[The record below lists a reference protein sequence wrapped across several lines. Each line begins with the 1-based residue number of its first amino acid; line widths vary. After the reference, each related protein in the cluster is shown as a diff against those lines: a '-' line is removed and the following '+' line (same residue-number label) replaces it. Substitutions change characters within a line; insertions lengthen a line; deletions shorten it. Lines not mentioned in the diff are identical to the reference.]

1 MGRLEGKVA
10 IVTGAGRAGNIGE
23 AICASFLAEG
33 ARAVIATDVT
43 CPDRELL
50 EASMALPDRG
60 AFRLYNHDVAC
71 EQGWHELARQVID
84 EFGQIDVLVNNAG
97 FAIHGGILDTSLEDL
112 RRVMAVNHDGIFLGI
127 KVCAP
132 YLEQARERFP
142 GGGSVIN
149 TLSAGSYAAN
159 AHNIGYH
166 ASKAAGRM
174 TTICA
179 AAELGPKRIRVNSVH
194 PGVTLTPLIRDGI
207 RDYVERGVWDSDD
220 AAAASLAALNPLG
233 TLSDPAS
240 IAPLYVYLA
249 SEEAR
254 EVTGSAFGHDSGFN
268 LRY

>member
-1 MGRLEGKVA
+1 MGRLNGKVA

-23 AICASFLAEG
+23 AICSSFLGEG
-33 ARAVIATDVT
+33 AAAVIATDIAS
-43 CPDRELL
+43 PDRDQI
-50 EASMALPDRG
+50 EASMALPNRG
-60 AFRLYNHDVAC
+60 EFRLYDHDVGC
-71 EQGWHELARQVID
+71 EKSWQDIVARVID
-84 EFGQIDVLVNNAG
+84 EFGRIDVLVNNAG

-112 RRVMAVNHDGIFLGI
+112 RRVMTVNHDGIFLGI
-127 KVCAP
+127 KACAP
-132 YLEQARERFP
+132 HLERAKERFA

-194 PGVTLTPLIRDGI
+194 PGVTMTPLIREGI
-207 RDYVERGVWDSDD
+207 RDYVGRGIWNSDE
-220 AAAASLAALNPLG
+220 AAKAGLAALNPLG
-233 TLSDPAS
+233 SLSEPAT
-240 IAPLYVYLA
+240 IAPLYVFLA
-249 SEEAR
+249 SEEAG
-254 EVTGSAFGHDSGFN
+254 EVTGSAFGHDAGFN